1 MVGKPRHESR
11 GQCQQFLDRLAGR
24 DLAEQQRIGKE
35 HTAYIAGTRDTDAD
49 FGEAPPPPL
58 PNTRRAPDGQQR
70 KPTTG
75 KDAAPEEEDVDDLGN
90 ESEEEET
97 VPTRTKKKAVPKM
110 KPILYN
116 MKQIQPVLSQITQ
129 HVQMRTVLYNLI
141 NIRHVRWSQIQHAPA
156 MPVTL
161 IWMDYSHVHLVNAPR
176 DDHHQPVAPGF
187 EVLDSDCDDT
197 GSETCFYDDE
207 EELLRA
213 RQVGRTADDGQTL
226 DAGIG
231 DPNASSEDTGNESE
245 DDGSAKEGSTTNTVA
260 QASSAGVAREWRE
273 LDRSEMVN
281 FAKDNDAMADM
292 RASGWSYG
300 TCIVVS
306 IDDVTYNIN

>member
-35 HTAYIAGTRDTDAD
+35 HTAAVAAKTAAGSVKKTS
-49 FGEAPPPPL
+49 APRKHKA
-58 PNTRRAPDGQQR
+58 THIDYVSDDG
-70 KPTTG
+70 
-75 KDAAPEEEDVDDLGN
+75 DDDDDDDYSPEEEDVDDLGN